1 MSKLII
7 VAEAIFNSKI
17 RYGIAVYLKPIYDKE
32 DLKGGIFSENTS
44 KLQTL
49 QNKMIRVILGI
60 NINDHVNMQKT
71 RSKIKMYS
79 VNQMCIYHTLL
90 EAFNVLRNKSS
101 EQIHTKWEK
110 DLKVPKKASEKCTG
124 ISYHGSKLFNSL
136 PLDIKESLNSVT
148 FKTLIKKWI
157 WENIPSY

>member
-1 MSKLII
+1 M
-7 VAEAIFNSKI
+7 F
-17 RYGIAVYLKPIYDKE
+17 
-32 DLKGGIFSENTS
+32 
-44 KLQTL
+44 
-49 QNKMIRVILGI
+49 
-60 NINDHVNMQKT
+60 
-71 RSKIKMYS
+71 S

-101 EQIHTKWEK
+101 EQIYTKWEKTESRYNLRALK

-124 ISYHGSKLFNSL
+124 FSYHGSKLFNSL

-148 FKTLIKKWI
+148 FKTLIKEWI